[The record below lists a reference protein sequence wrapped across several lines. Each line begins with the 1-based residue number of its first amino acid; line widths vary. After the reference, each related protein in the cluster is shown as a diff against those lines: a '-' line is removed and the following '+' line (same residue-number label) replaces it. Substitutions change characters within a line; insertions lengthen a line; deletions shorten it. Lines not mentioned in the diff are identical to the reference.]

1 MLYQS
6 ETIYVQWLKTG
17 IAELVF
23 NSPGPINKLD
33 THTIAS
39 LDEAVSAL
47 EQQPDLLG
55 VVLRSDKPT
64 FIVGADIKEFLSLFE
79 APADT
84 LREWLGCANHIFNRL
99 EDLPVPTLSAINGY
113 ALGGGCEC
121 ILSTDLRIATPD
133 SRIGLP
139 ETKLGIMPGFGGSVR
154 LPRLIGLDSALE
166 IITAGKDVGAAEA
179 LKLGLIDAIVEI
191 EKLPQAAIELIESAI
206 SGAINWQQRREPKL
220 QPLQLSPIEQTMS
233 FNVAK
238 GMISKVAGK
247 HYPAPMAAVNSIEK
261 AANCARDEALKCE
274 TASFVPLTQ
283 GNVARSLVSIFLNDQ
298 QVKATSKQLSRHV
311 DAPQHAAVLG
321 AGIMGGG
328 IAYQSASKGIPVL
341 MKDINE
347 KSLDLGIEEAHKLLN
362 AQFERGKIN
371 ASKMAKTLASIHP
384 SLSYAGIENAQII
397 VEAVVENPK
406 IKAAVLAE
414 VEPLVSSETILA
426 SNTSTIPI
434 TELANT
440 LKRPENFCGMHFFN
454 PVHRMPLVEII
465 RGEKTSDDTIAKV
478 VAYASKMGKTPIV
491 VNDCPG
497 FFVNRV
503 LFPYFAG
510 FNLLL
515 QDGADFREIDKVME
529 KEFGWP
535 MGPAYLLDVVGID
548 TAFHAEQVMA
558 VGFPERM
565 SKARKNAIDVMFEEK
580 RFGQKNGKGFYQY
593 EKDKKG
599 KPKKIDD
606 PVTNELLASIS
617 REKRSFTKEE
627 IIARMMTPM
636 INEVVRC
643 LEEGIIQSPAE
654 ADIALVYGLG
664 FPPFRGGA
672 FRYLDTIGTA
682 SYAKTAED
690 YASLSPLYQIPTG
703 LKEKSQTNASYYA
716 QPPVVTIDIQKVAR
730 G

>member
-6 ETIYVQWLKTG
+6 ETISIQWLKKG

-23 NSPGPINKLD
+23 NSSGPINKLD
-33 THTIAS
+33 THTVAS
-39 LDEAVSAL
+39 LDEAVAIL
-47 EQQPDLLG
+47 EQQSDLQG
-55 VVLRSDKPT
+55 VILRSDKPA

-79 APADT
+79 ASKET
-84 LREWLGCANHIFNRL
+84 LSGWLGYANSIFNRL
-99 EDLPVPTLSAINGY
+99 EDLPVPTISAINGY

-121 ILSTDLRIATPD
+121 VLATDFRIASPD
-133 SRIGLP
+133 ARIGLP

-166 IITAGKDVGAAEA
+166 IITAGKDVSGPQA
-179 LKLGLIDAIVEI
+179 LKLGLVDAVVET
-191 EKLPQAAIELIESAI
+191 EKLPQAALQIIEQAI
-206 SGAINWQQRREPKL
+206 SGALDWRQVRQPKL
-220 QPLQLSPIEQTMS
+220 EPLKLSALEQAMS

-238 GMISKVAGK
+238 GMVYQVAGK
-247 HYPAPMAAVNSIEK
+247 HYPAPMSAVNTIEK
-261 AANCARDEALKCE
+261 AANCTREEALKHE
-274 TASFVPLTQ
+274 TAAFVPLAHSD
-283 GNVARSLVSIFLNDQ
+283 VARALVSVFLNDQ
-298 QVKATSKQLSRHV
+298 SVKSTSKKIAGSAT
-311 DAPQHAAVLG
+311 APTQAAVLG

-328 IAYQSASKGIPVL
+328 IAYQSASKGVPVL
-341 MKDINE
+341 MKDISD
-347 KSLDLGIEEAHKLLN
+347 KSLDLGVNEAKKLLN
-362 AQFERGKIN
+362 GQFERGKIT
-371 ASKMAKTLASIHP
+371 ADKMATTLASIHP
-384 SLSYAGIENAQII
+384 SLSYAGIENAQVI

-406 IKAAVLAE
+406 IKAAVLSE
-414 VEPLVSSETILA
+414 VESLITSETILA

-434 TELANT
+434 TELANS

-465 RGEKTSDDTIAKV
+465 RGKKTSDSTIAKV
-478 VAYASKMGKTPIV
+478 VSYANKMGKAPIV

-515 QDGADFREIDKVME
+515 QDGADFREIDKIME

-558 VGFPERM
+558 QGFPQRM
-565 SKARKNAIDVMFEEK
+565 QKVGKNAIDIMFEQQ

-606 PVTNELLASIS
+606 PQTDELLNVIRQS
-617 REKRSFTKEE
+617 KRSFTKEE
-627 IIARMMTPM
+627 IIARMMAPM
-636 INEVVRC
+636 VNEVVRC
-643 LEEGIIQSPAE
+643 LEEGIIQSPSD

-664 FPPFRGGA
+664 FPPFRGGV
-672 FRYLDTIGTA
+672 FCYLDTLGSQ
-682 SYAKTAED
+682 SYVKTAES
-690 YASLSPLYQIPTG
+690 YSHLSPLYQVPDG
-703 LKEKSQTNASYYA
+703 LKEKAVTNARYYPK
-716 QPPVVTIDIQKVAR
+716 PPVVAIDVKKVAR